1 MDSTKTTLFL
11 TNKIIQNYC
20 VTMAMLDDY
29 CKQTAD
35 QTREHPE
42 SIKKR
47 IMTTGD
53 KLKVKL
59 LEEIAALQR

>member
-1 MDSTKTTLFL
+1 MDANKSSQFL

-20 VTMAMLDDY
+20 ITMALLDDY

-35 QTREHPE
+35 ATREHPE

-47 IMTTGD
+47 LLLSGEKI
-53 KLKVKL
+53 KIKL
-59 LEEIAALQR
+59 LEEIAALNR

>member
-1 MDSTKTTLFL
+1 MDANKSSQFL

-20 VTMAMLDDY
+20 ITMALLDDY

-35 QTREHPE
+35 ATREHPE

-47 IMTTGD
+47 ILLSGE
-53 KLKVKL
+53 KIKIKL
-59 LEEIAALQR
+59 LEEIAALNR

>member
-1 MDSTKTTLFL
+1 METNKATQFL

-29 CKQTAD
+29 ARQTAEH
-35 QTREHPE
+35 TREHPE

-47 IMTTGD
+47 IILSGE
-53 KLKVKL
+53 KIRIKL
-59 LEEIAALQR
+59 LEELAALQP

>member
-1 MDSTKTTLFL
+1 MDSNKATLFL

-20 VTMAMLDDY
+20 LTMALLDDY
-29 CKQTAD
+29 CKQTAE

-47 IMTTGD
+47 IAATGE